1 MNKELIQII
10 KKLSVQ
16 FGIEAAALAS
26 FIMTETGGKGFDEK
40 TGKILIQFEPKWFKK
55 HVPYAPSGKWSV
67 NKIEKQQA
75 EWVAFSD
82 AFRNN
87 ADGAMKST
95 SIGLGQIMGF
105 HYKRLGFK
113 TVGEM
118 WDHAK
123 KSLENQVWQ
132 ICKFIETDKELKKAI
147 VAKNWHVIASI
158 YNGSGYLDLARKIGR
173 EPYNITM
180 ERNYAKLKPL
190 FVNAQC

>member
-10 KKLSVQ
+10 KKLSLQ

-26 FIMTETGGKGFDEK
+26 FIMTETGGKGFDDK

-55 HVPYAPSGKWSV
+55 HVPYAPSGLWSV
-67 NKIEKQQA
+67 NKVDVQSK
-75 EWVAFSD
+75 EWLAFND
-82 AFRNN
+82 AFAKN
-87 ADGAMKST
+87 ADGAMLST

-105 HYKRLGFK
+105 HFKRLGFK
-113 TVGEM
+113 SVGEM

-132 ICKFIETDKELKKAI
+132 ICQFIQTDRDLKQAI
-147 VAKNWHVIASI
+147 IFKDWHKIAKI
-158 YNGSGYLDLARKIGR
+158 YNGSGYLELSKKIGR

-180 ERNYAKLKPL
+180 EKNYAKFKPL
-190 FVNAQC
+190 FA

>member
-10 KKLSVQ
+10 KKLSLQ

-26 FIMTETGGKGFDEK
+26 FIMTETGGKGFDDK

-55 HVPYAPSGKWSV
+55 NVPYAPSGLWSV
-67 NKIEKQQA
+67 NKVDVQSK
-75 EWVAFSD
+75 EWIAFND
-82 AFRNN
+82 AFAKN
-87 ADGAMKST
+87 ADGAMLST

-105 HYKRLGFK
+105 HFKRLGFK
-113 TVGEM
+113 SVGEM

-132 ICKFIETDKELKKAI
+132 ICQFIQTDRDLKQAI
-147 VAKNWHVIASI
+147 IFKDWHKIAKI
-158 YNGSGYLDLARKIGR
+158 YNGSGYLELSKKIGR

-180 ERNYAKLKPL
+180 EKNYAKFKPL
-190 FVNAQC
+190 FA

>member
-10 KKLSVQ
+10 KKLSAQ
-16 FGIEAAALAS
+16 FGVDAAALAS
-26 FIMTETGGKGFDEK
+26 FIMTETGGKGFDDK

-55 HVPYAPSGKWSV
+55 HVNYAPSGLWSV
-67 NKIEKQQA
+67 NKVDVQSK
-75 EWVAFSD
+75 EWLAFND
-82 AFRNN
+82 AFKENP
-87 ADGAMKST
+87 DGAMKST

-132 ICKFIETDKELKKAI
+132 ICQFIQTDRELKQAI
-147 VAKNWHVIASI
+147 IFKDWHKIAKI
-158 YNGSGYLDLARKIGR
+158 YNGSGYLELSKKIGR

-180 ERNYAKLKPL
+180 EKNYAKFKPL
-190 FVNAQC
+190 FL

>member
-10 KKLSVQ
+10 KKLSLQ

-26 FIMTETGGKGFDEK
+26 FIMTETGGKGFDDK

-55 HVPYAPSGKWSV
+55 HVPYAPSGLWSV
-67 NKIEKQQA
+67 NKVDVQSK
-75 EWVAFSD
+75 EWLAFND
-82 AFRNN
+82 AFAKN
-87 ADGAMKST
+87 ADGAMLST

-132 ICKFIETDKELKKAI
+132 ICQFIQTDRDLKQAI
-147 VAKNWHVIASI
+147 IFKDWHKIAKI
-158 YNGSGYLDLARKIGR
+158 YNGSGYLELSKKIGR

-180 ERNYAKLKPL
+180 EKNYAKFKPL
-190 FVNAQC
+190 FA